1 MVFQQAISSM
11 SLGRAW
17 VHKLPNKLDQAK
29 RFGYKGIE
37 LFYEDL
43 EYVAKEMEGGAT
55 PSNLLKASRTVR
67 EMCDARGLTIIAL
80 QPFMH
85 YEGLLDRTEHARRIE
100 EMKLWL
106 KLARIL
112 GTDLI
117 EIPSTFISED
127 ECTGDFTT
135 IVQDLREIAD
145 LGSQEYPPTRFAYE
159 ALAWGTWTSTW
170 EQAYDIVCAVDRPNF
185 GLVMDTFNM
194 AARIYADP
202 ASPTCKT
209 PDADSSIA
217 SSIQRIKSHIDVRK
231 LFFVQ
236 IVDAQRLSAP
246 LVKGHELYVSSQPSR
261 MSWSRNCRL
270 FYGEEE
276 EGAYLP
282 VLAISKA
289 IINDLGY
296 KGWISAELFN
306 SYMNCADD
314 VVPENLARRGAVSW
328 KKFCAD
334 LGLDAGGKAVGAGQT
349 VGNCVAEVKGVTHT
363 ATNLVSLEG

>member
-1 MVFQQAISSM
+1 M
-11 SLGRAW
+11 SLGRAC
-17 VHKLPNKLDQAK
+17 VHKLPKKLDQAK

-43 EYVAKEMEGGAT
+43 EYVANELEGGAT
-55 PSNLLKASRTVR
+55 SPNLLKASRTVR
-67 EMCDARGLTIIAL
+67 EMCDVRGLTIIAL

-85 YEGLLDRTEHARRIE
+85 YEGLRDREEHARRIE
-100 EMKLWL
+100 EMKSWIEM
-106 KLARIL
+106 ARIL

-117 EIPSTFISED
+117 EIPSTFVPED
-127 ECTGDFTT
+127 ECTGDFNT

-145 LGSQEYPPTRFAYE
+145 LGLQECPPTRFAYE

-194 AARIYADP
+194 AAKIYADP

-209 PDADSSIA
+209 PDADAAIA
-217 SSIQRIKSHIDVRK
+217 SSIQRIKTQIDVQK

-236 IVDAQRLSAP
+236 IVDAQRLPSP
-246 LVKGHELYVSSQPSR
+246 LVKGHDLYVQDQPSR
-261 MSWSRNCRL
+261 MSWSRSCRL

-289 IINDLGY
+289 IVKDLGY

-306 SYMNCADD
+306 AYMNCPDED
-314 VVPENLARRGAVSW
+314 VPENLARRGAVSW
-328 KKFCAD
+328 KRFCTD
-334 LGLDAGGKAVGAGQT
+334 LELNGPAKTAVQP
-349 VGNCVAEVKGVTHT
+349 VVACMGEFKSLAHT
-363 ATNLVSLEG
+363 ATSLVVNGRVILESGKA

>member
-1 MVFQQAISSM
+1 MAFQQAISSM
-11 SLGRAW
+11 SLGRAC
-17 VHKLPNKLDQAK
+17 VHKLPSKLDQAK

-37 LFYEDL
+37 IFYEDV
-43 EYVAKEMEGGAT
+43 EYVAKEMEGGVT
-55 PSNLLKASRTVR
+55 PTNLLKASRTVR
-67 EMCDARGLTIIAL
+67 ELCDARGLTIIAL

-85 YEGLLDRTEHARRIE
+85 YEGLRDREEHARRVE
-100 EMKLWL
+100 QMRLWL

-127 ECTGDFTT
+127 ECTGDFNT

-145 LGSQEYPPTRFAYE
+145 LGLQQYPPIRFAYE

-170 EQAYDIVCAVDRPNF
+170 EQAYSIVCAVDRPNF

-202 ASPTCKT
+202 ASPSGKT
-209 PDADSSIA
+209 LDADA
-217 SSIQRIKSHIDVRK
+217 ALDASIQRIKSQIDVRK

-236 IVDAQRLSAP
+236 IVDAQRLSSP
-246 LVKGHELYVSSQPSR
+246 LVKGHELYAADQPSR
-261 MSWSRNCRL
+261 MSWSRSCRL
-270 FYGEEE
+270 FYGEEAN
-276 EGAYLP
+276 GAYLP

-289 IINDLGY
+289 IVQELGY

-306 SYMNCADD
+306 AYMNCSDKD
-314 VVPENLARRGAVSW
+314 VPENLARRGAASW
-328 KKFCAD
+328 KKFCLD
-334 LGLDAGGKAVGAGQT
+334 LDLNSPPKTSVQPLGACMAELGKDLT
-349 VGNCVAEVKGVTHT
+349 RTT
-363 ATNLVSLEG
+363 TNLVSMEG

>member
-1 MVFQQAISSM
+1 M

-17 VHKLPNKLDQAK
+17 VHKLPDKLDQAK

-43 EYVAKEMEGGAT
+43 EYVAKELEGGAT
-55 PSNLLKASRTVR
+55 PSNLLKASRSVR
-67 EMCDARGLTIIAL
+67 EMCDVRGLTIIAL

-85 YEGLLDRTEHARRIE
+85 YEGLLNRTEHTRRIE

-117 EIPSTFISED
+117 AIPSTFISEE
-127 ECTGDFTT
+127 ECTGDFNT
-135 IVQDLREIAD
+135 IVQDLREIAE

-185 GLVMDTFNM
+185 GLLMDTFNM
-194 AARIYADP
+194 AAKIYADP
-202 ASPTCKT
+202 SSPSCKT
-209 PDADSSIA
+209 PDADAAVA
-217 SSIQRIKSHIDVRK
+217 SSIQRIKTTIDVRK

-236 IVDAQRLSAP
+236 IVDAQRLSSP
-246 LVKGHELYVSSQPSR
+246 LVKGHEFHVPSQPSR

-282 VLAISKA
+282 ILAISKA
-289 IINDLGY
+289 IVKDLGY

-306 SYMNCADD
+306 QYMNCADGD
-314 VVPENLARRGAVSW
+314 VPENLARRGAVSW
-328 KKFCAD
+328 KKFCRD
-334 LGLDAGGKAVGAGQT
+334 LEVDGGGNGKVTTTTTAVVQS
-349 VGNCVAEVKGVTHT
+349 VGNCVTEVKGVTHT
-363 ATNLVSLEG
+363 ATNLVSMEG

>member
-1 MVFQQAISSM
+1 M

-29 RFGYKGIE
+29 RCGYKGIE

-209 PDADSSIA
+209 PDADTSIA

>member
-43 EYVAKEMEGGAT
+43 EYVAKELEGGAT

-67 EMCDARGLTIIAL
+67 EMCDARNITVIAL

-100 EMKLWL
+100 EMKLWI

-117 EIPSTFISED
+117 GIPSTFMSEE
-127 ECTGDFTT
+127 ECTGDFKT
-135 IVQDLREIAD
+135 IVQDLREIAE
-145 LGSQEYPPTRFAYE
+145 LGSREYPPTRFAYE

-170 EQAYDIVCAVDRPNF
+170 EQAYEIICAVDRPNF

-209 PDADSSIA
+209 PDAESAMAASIH
-217 SSIQRIKSHIDVRK
+217 RLKTTLDVRK

-236 IVDAQRLSAP
+236 VVDAQRLFSP
-246 LVKGHELYVSSQPSR
+246 LTKSHEFYDSTQPSR

-276 EGAYLP
+276 QGAYLP
-282 VLAISKA
+282 VLEISKA
-289 IINDLGY
+289 IIKDLGY
-296 KGWISAELFN
+296 TGWISAELFN
-306 SYMNCADD
+306 RYMNCADEH
-314 VVPENLARRGAVSW
+314 VPEQLARRGAVSW
-328 KKFCAD
+328 KRFCAD
-334 LGLDAGGKAVGAGQT
+334 LELEGEGGGKLNGGT
-349 VGNCVAEVKGVTHT
+349 SCVCVVKGVTHT
-363 ATNLVSLEG
+363 TTDLVSIEG

>member
-29 RFGYKGIE
+29 RFGYKEIE
-37 LFYEDL
+37 MFYEDI
-43 EYVAKEMEGGAT
+43 EFVAKEMEGGAT
-55 PSNLLKASRTVR
+55 PANLLEASRTVR
-67 EMCDARGLTIIAL
+67 ELCDARGLNIIAL

-85 YEGLLDRTEHARRIE
+85 YEGLRDRKEHARRIE

-117 EIPSTFISED
+117 EIPSTFISEE
-127 ECTGDFTT
+127 ECTGDFDT
-135 IVQDLREIAD
+135 IVQDLRQIAD
-145 LGSQEYPPTRFAYE
+145 LGLQEYPPTRFAYE

-170 EQAYDIVCAVDRPNF
+170 EQAYSIVCAVDRPNF

-202 ASPTCKT
+202 ASSTGKT
-209 PDADSSIA
+209 PDADTAIA
-217 SSIQRIKSHIDVRK
+217 SSIQRIKSQIDVRK

-236 IVDAQRLSAP
+236 IVDGQQLSSP
-246 LVKGHELYVSSQPSR
+246 LIKGHEFYVINQPSR

-270 FYGEEE
+270 FYGEEG

-289 IINDLGY
+289 IIKDLGY
-296 KGWISAELFN
+296 KGCISAELFN
-306 SYMNCADD
+306 AYMNCPDKD
-314 VVPENLARRGAVSW
+314 VPENLARRGAISW
-328 KKFCAD
+328 KRFCSD
-334 LGLDAGGKAVGAGQT
+334 LDLNATTKTSVQPLCACVGELA
-349 VGNCVAEVKGVTHT
+349 KSITHT
-363 ATNLVSLEG
+363 TTNLVSMEG

>member
-1 MVFQQAISSM
+1 M

-17 VHKLPNKLDQAK
+17 VHQLPSKLDQAK

-37 LFYEDL
+37 MFYEDI
-43 EYVAKEMEGGAT
+43 EYVAKELEGGAT
-55 PSNLLKASRTVR
+55 PANVLQASRAVR
-67 EMCDARGLTIIAL
+67 ELCDARGLTIIAL

-85 YEGLLDRTEHARRIE
+85 YEGLRDREEHARRVE
-100 EMKLWL
+100 QMKLWL
-106 KLARIL
+106 KIARIL

-117 EIPSTFISED
+117 EIPSTFISEN
-127 ECTGDFTT
+127 ECTGDFNT
-135 IVQDLREIAD
+135 IVQDLCEIAD
-145 LGSQEYPPTRFAYE
+145 LGLQEYPPTRFAYE

-170 EQAYDIVCAVDRPNF
+170 EQAYSIVCAVDRPNF

-202 ASPTCKT
+202 ASPSGKT
-209 PDADSSIA
+209 VDADA
-217 SSIQRIKSHIDVRK
+217 AVAASIQRIKSQIDIKK

-246 LVKGHELYVSSQPSR
+246 LIKGHELYDADQPSR
-261 MSWSRNCRL
+261 MSWSRSCRL

-289 IINDLGY
+289 IIHDLGY
-296 KGWISAELFN
+296 QGWISAELFN
-306 SYMNCADD
+306 AYMSCPDKD
-314 VVPENLARRGAVSW
+314 VPENLARRGAISW
-328 KKFCAD
+328 NKFCLD
-334 LGLDAGGKAVGAGQT
+334 LDLNSPAKASVKPYGTRMIGIGK
-349 VGNCVAEVKGVTHT
+349 ELTHT
-363 ATNLVSLEG
+363 TTNLVSMEV

>member
-1 MVFQQAISSM
+1 M

-17 VHKLPNKLDQAK
+17 VHKLPSKLDQAK

-43 EYVAKEMEGGAT
+43 EYVAKEMEGGT
-55 PSNLLKASRTVR
+55 NPSNLLKASRTVR

-85 YEGLLDRTEHARRIE
+85 YEGLRDRKEHARRIE

-106 KLARIL
+106 KMARIL

-117 EIPSTFISED
+117 EIPSSFISED
-127 ECTGDFTT
+127 ECTGDSNT

-145 LGSQEYPPTRFAYE
+145 LGLQECPPTRFAYE

-170 EQAYDIVCAVDRPNF
+170 EQAYEIVCAVDRPNF

-202 ASPTCKT
+202 ASTTCKT
-209 PDADSSIA
+209 PDADAVVAA
-217 SSIQRIKSHIDVRK
+217 STQRIKTKIDVRK

-236 IVDAQRLSAP
+236 IVDGQRLSSP
-246 LVKGHELYVSSQPSR
+246 LVNGHELYVAEQPSR

-270 FYGEEE
+270 FYGEKDQ
-276 EGAYLP
+276 GAYLP
-282 VLAISKA
+282 ILAISKA
-289 IINDLGY
+289 IIKDLNY

-306 SYMNCADD
+306 AYMNSPDKD
-314 VVPENLARRGAVSW
+314 VPENLARRGAISW
-328 KKFCAD
+328 KKFCVD
-334 LGLDAGGKAVGAGQT
+334 LDLNGPAKTAVQPIGTCVTESKGL
-349 VGNCVAEVKGVTHT
+349 THT
-363 ATNLVSLEG
+363 TTNLVSM